1 MNKNT
6 KPSTNYNDWLVS
18 LTSFTHV
25 ASLQDPFAAP
35 VQKTFPEDQEKC
47 KSTKGITISRI
58 VDRTSSI
65 GGLYVCAGGGFTFV
79 QGAWHL
85 NLRKVRLTYSVSYF
99 NLGRLRALFGG
110 MSLPKP
116 PRGDGTDHFS
126 DCPLPNSIIRVCAST
141 DTIWTLV
148 SSEGLNWY
156 YHWWNLH

>member
-1 MNKNT
+1 
-6 KPSTNYNDWLVS
+6 LVS

-79 QGAWHL
+79 QGA
-85 NLRKVRLTYSVSYF
+85 
-99 NLGRLRALFGG
+99 
-110 MSLPKP
+110 
-116 PRGDGTDHFS
+116 
-126 DCPLPNSIIRVCAST
+126 
-141 DTIWTLV
+141 
-148 SSEGLNWY
+148 
-156 YHWWNLH
+156 